1 MNVPVRLG
9 PAELKLI
16 EQLNSVGADAEAE
29 RLAAAGLPT
38 RRVES
43 YHYTDLK
50 TLLRELPELTDAAV
64 EASAPALRVAGAYQ
78 LMIANGTVQENGTA
92 PAGVIVGKSEGGAL
106 SQRDDILVR
115 LNSALVKESLNLN
128 LENSVDPVIHIDR
141 RTEGGAAHAASS
153 ARIFIAD
160 GASATILETYSGS
173 EEAHV
178 SNHASYLALGK
189 NTNVTH
195 ITVNL
200 ASAKATHFATNEYH
214 LAEGAQLRTLI
225 IHAGAGLSRTQLF
238 PTFAGKGAHADL
250 TGLNLVSDG
259 QHSDMTMDASHA
271 VPNTSSKPLF
281 KAVAR
286 GRSKAVFQ
294 GRLVVARDAQKT
306 DAKLMMQGL
315 MLSDEAEIL
324 SKPELEIYAD
334 DVVCGHGSTCG
345 AIDEEALFYLM
356 SRGVS
361 RPDAETML
369 VRAFLAELLEPIE
382 DEALR
387 EALEAVVEGWLA
399 GDSVRAA

>member
-1 MNVPVRLG
+1 MNIPVRLG

-16 EQLNSVGADAEAE
+16 EQLNAIGATAEAE
-29 RLAAAGLPT
+29 RLSGAGLPT

-50 TLLRELPELTDAAV
+50 MLLRSLPELAEAPV

-78 LMIANGTVQENGTA
+78 LMIANGVVQDTGTA
-92 PAGVIVGKSEGGAL
+92 PAGVIVGKSAGGAL

-115 LNSALVKESLNLN
+115 LNSALAKESLNLN
-128 LENSVDPVIHIDR
+128 LEASVDPVIQIDR

-173 EEAHV
+173 DQPHV

-189 NTNVTH
+189 GARVTH

-200 ASAKATHFATNEYH
+200 ASRKATHFATNEYH

-250 TGLNLVSDG
+250 TGLNLVDDG
-259 QHSDMTMDASHA
+259 QHSDITMDASHA
-271 VPNTSSKPLF
+271 VPQTSSKPLF
-281 KAVAR
+281 KAIAR
-286 GRSKAVFQ
+286 GRSKAIFQ

-306 DAKLMMQGL
+306 DAKLMTQGL

-345 AIDEEALFYLM
+345 AIDDEALFYLT
-356 SRGVS
+356 SRGIARS
-361 RPDAETML
+361 DAETML
-369 VRAFLAELLEPIE
+369 VRAFLAELIDPIE
-382 DEALR
+382 DAALH
-387 EALEAVVEGWLA
+387 EALEAVIEDWLA
-399 GDSVRAA
+399 GQ

>member
-16 EQLNSVGADAEAE
+16 EQLNAVGARAEAE
-29 RLAAAGLPT
+29 RLGGAGLPT

-50 TLLRELPELTDAAV
+50 MLLRNLPDLAEAPQA
-64 EASAPALRVAGAYQ
+64 ASAPALRVAGAYQ
-78 LMIANGTVQENGTA
+78 VMIANGKVQDAGTA
-92 PAGVIVGKSEGGAL
+92 PAGVIVGKADGSAL
-106 SQRDDILVR
+106 SQRDDVLVR
-115 LNSALVKESLNLN
+115 LNSALARESLVLT
-128 LENSVDPVIHIDR
+128 LEGSVDPVIQIDR

-153 ARIFIAD
+153 ARIFVAD
-160 GASATILETYSGS
+160 GGSATILETYSGS

-178 SNHASYLALGK
+178 SNHGTYLAVGK
-189 NTNVTH
+189 GARVTH

-200 ASAKATHFATNEYH
+200 ASAKATHFATNEYL
-214 LAEGAQLRTLI
+214 LADGAQLRTLI
-225 IHAGAGLSRTQLF
+225 IHAGAALSRTQLF
-238 PTFAGKGAHADL
+238 PNFAGPGAHADL
-250 TGLNLVSDG
+250 TGLNLVNDG
-259 QHSDMTMDASHA
+259 QHSDITMDANHA
-271 VPNTSSKPLF
+271 VPHTSSTPLF

-306 DAKLMMQGL
+306 DAKLMSQGL

-345 AIDEEALFYLM
+345 AIDEESLFYLET
-356 SRGVS
+356 RGIP
-361 RPDAETML
+361 RPEAETML
-369 VRAFLAELLEPIE
+369 VRAFLAELIDPIE
-382 DEALR
+382 DEALH
-387 EALEAVVEGWLA
+387 EALEAVIEDWLKA
-399 GDSVRAA
+399 ESE